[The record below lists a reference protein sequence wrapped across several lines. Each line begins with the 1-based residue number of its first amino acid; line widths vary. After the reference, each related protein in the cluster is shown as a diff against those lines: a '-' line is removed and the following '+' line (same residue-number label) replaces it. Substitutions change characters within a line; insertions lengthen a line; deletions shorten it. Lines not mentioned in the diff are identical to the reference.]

1 VDASNPVISTP
12 TLLFV
17 LYVMILCSF
26 LVFFNSESAHTHD
39 LIKGQPLDVLMLKV
53 TGMKVLQP
61 VLLYFQLL
69 GPPSGAEN
77 SSRPVL
83 GTWNV
88 ELLADEEVEESH
100 YFDIDT
106 SQYIYSY
113 DSVISAFV
121 TTNTTVSLDYSIIM
135 SFFYSPLFP

>member
-1 VDASNPVISTP
+1 
-12 TLLFV
+12 
-17 LYVMILCSF
+17 
-26 LVFFNSESAHTHD
+26 
-39 LIKGQPLDVLMLKV
+39 
-53 TGMKVLQP
+53 MKVLQP
-61 VLLYFQLL
+61 VILYFQLL

-83 GTWNV
+83 GTWTV

-106 SQYIYSY
+106 SLYIYSY

-121 TTNTTVSLDYSIIM
+121 TTNTTVLLDQIFIIM
-135 SFFYSPLFP
+135 FFFDSQYFIRHPLH